1 MKITK
6 LRNVKTPE
14 RATEKAAG
22 IDFFVPKDFPGS
34 HFLAPSQSVVIP
46 SGIKIKVPE
55 GFALVAMNK
64 SGVATKK
71 GLTVGACLIDED
83 FEGEIKFHLV
93 NTGDV
98 IAEIKPGEKIVQ
110 LVLLKMNYE
119 GVEVVESEE
128 ELFGSSDSAR
138 GESGFGST
146 GTK

>member
-1 MKITK
+1 MY
-6 LRNVKTPE
+6 
-14 RATEKAAG
+14 
-22 IDFFVPKDFPGS
+22 
-34 HFLAPSQSVVIP
+34 PSQSVVIP
-46 SGIKIKVPE
+46 SGIKVKVPE

-93 NTGDV
+93 NTGDL

-128 ELFGSSDSAR
+128 ELFGSSDSER

-146 GTK
+146 GS